1 VEYTRERLGEL
12 LVSAGLITAEQLSEV
27 LDLQLKDGGKL
38 GEVLVNQLIL
48 TEDDI
53 AQALAKQKDLQH
65 VNLTGYKVDRAAVNL
80 LPERMAMKRLAIPI
94 GFDGDLLI
102 LAMADPL
109 DVEAIDDVE
118 MRTGM
123 RVVPVVASRS
133 QVIYA
138 IDKYVTSADAFQD
151 VVETSLDAEVEVSD
165 VVTGDDVPIVRL
177 VNQLLREAVRDGASD
192 IHIEPD
198 GKKVRVRYRVDGVL
212 HEVMTLPG
220 ASRAG
225 VTSRLKIMA
234 EMDIAER
241 RRPQDGRIAVKVDD
255 RPVDIRVA
263 SLPTP
268 HGEALVLRILNSGLS
283 FKELADVGLGAEEY
297 KSVMELLGRPY
308 GALLIAGPTGSGKST
323 TMYGALQQLNTLER
337 KIITIED
344 PVEYQMAG
352 VTQMAVHNRIG
363 LSFAAGLRTIL
374 RSDPDIVMVGEIRDP
389 ETAETS
395 VRAALTGHLVLSS
408 IHTNDAPS
416 ALNRLTDMGVPPYIT
431 SSGLLGV
438 MSQRLVRVLCPHCK
452 QEVKL
457 SGPQMVAAGF
467 TATEAKKVTL
477 YAPVGCDLCSISGFK
492 GRTGVFEVMP
502 MNEDLTRAFLNQA
515 PADVLREIAVNAG
528 MKTLRRDALD
538 KVAAGITSLD
548 EVNRVAV

>member
-1 VEYTRERLGEL
+1 MEYTRERLGEL
-12 LVSAGLITAEQLSEV
+12 LVSAGLISLEQLNEV
-27 LDLQLKDGGKL
+27 LDLQLQDGGKL
-38 GEVLVNQLIL
+38 GEILVNQLIL
-48 TEDDI
+48 TEDEI
-53 AQALAKQKDLQH
+53 AQTLAKQKNLKH
-65 VNLTGYKVDRAAVNL
+65 VNLSGYTVDRAAVNL
-80 LPERMAMKRLAIPI
+80 LPERMALRRLVIPI
-94 GFDGDLLI
+94 AFEDNALV

-118 MRTGM
+118 MRTSM

-151 VVETSLDAEVEVSD
+151 VVETSLDSEEEVAEGIAGE
-165 VVTGDDVPIVRL
+165 DVPIVRL

-192 IHIEPD
+192 IHVEPD
-198 GKKVRVRYRVDGVL
+198 AKNVRVRYRVDGVL

-268 HGEALVLRILNSGLS
+268 HGEALVLRILNSELS
-283 FKELADVGLGAEEY
+283 FKELADVGLSADEH
-297 KSVMELLGRPY
+297 KRVMELLSRPY

-323 TMYGALQQLNTLER
+323 TMYGALQQLNTMDR

-344 PVEYQMAG
+344 PVEYQMTG

-363 LSFAAGLRTIL
+363 LTFAAGLRTIL

-389 ETAETS
+389 ETAETA
-395 VRAALTGHLVLSS
+395 VRSALTGHLVLSS

-438 MSQRLVRVLCPHCK
+438 VAQRLVRVLCPHCK
-452 QEVKL
+452 EELKVT
-457 SGPQMVAAGF
+457 GPRLVAAGF
-467 TATEAKKVTL
+467 TASEAKTIKL
-477 YAPVGCDLCSISGFK
+477 FGPVGCDACSTSGFK
-492 GRTGVFEVMP
+492 GRIGVFEVMP
-502 MNEDLTRAFLNQA
+502 MDEELTRAFLDHE
-515 PADVLREIAVNAG
+515 PADRLREIAISAG

-548 EVNRVAV
+548 EVDRVAV